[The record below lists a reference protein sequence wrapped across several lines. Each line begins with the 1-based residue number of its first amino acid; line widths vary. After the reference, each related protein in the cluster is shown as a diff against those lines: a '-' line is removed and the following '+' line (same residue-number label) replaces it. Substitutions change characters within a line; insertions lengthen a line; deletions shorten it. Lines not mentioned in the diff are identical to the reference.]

1 MSVSREVL
9 VDRRFKEW
17 EARRNRKLKLPK
29 VQPRIITLTGRYGS
43 MGDTVAQLIAD
54 KLGYTLYDRK
64 LLQMIAERA
73 QVEPSLVRSVEEREH
88 TYLREV
94 FDELVGNVQL
104 EDTEYARR
112 LTEVLGIVSS
122 NGEAVV
128 LGRGANV
135 LLGPKRAL
143 RVYLTAPREKRLKRV
158 AEVLKLGAEDAE
170 RQMKEEDDRRKLW
183 VESIVGA
190 NIREPAN
197 YDMVISTGHVTP
209 EQAADAV
216 VAAFGGQR

>member
-1 MSVSREVL
+1 
-9 VDRRFKEW
+9 
-17 EARRNRKLKLPK
+17 
-29 VQPRIITLTGRYGS
+29 
-43 MGDTVAQLIAD
+43 
-54 KLGYTLYDRK
+54 
-64 LLQMIAERA
+64 MIAERA

-143 RVYLTAPREKRLKRV
+143 RVYLTAPREKRLQRV

-183 VESIVGA
+183 VQSIVGA
-190 NIREPAN
+190 NIRDPAN
-197 YDMVISTGHVTP
+197 YDMVISTGNVTP